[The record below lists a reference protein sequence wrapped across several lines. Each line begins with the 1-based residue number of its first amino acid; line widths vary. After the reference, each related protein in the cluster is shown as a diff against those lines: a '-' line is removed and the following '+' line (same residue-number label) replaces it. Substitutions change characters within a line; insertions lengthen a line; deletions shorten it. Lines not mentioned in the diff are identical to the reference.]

1 MEDDYKDISEIKAE
15 ARLSK
20 QNVSISELNESI
32 LRLTKLINDLF
43 AVFNTASEQMK
54 SEEKAKG
61 SIKEINEQVLS
72 KMDSIIEQNKA
83 IASGIL
89 SVADMIKKKGDES
102 KLQPAPQK
110 QQPPQSQQPPWAS
123 ANNNFFNPPSFG
135 QNLQKPPQMPLPSP
149 PPFPTMDSG
158 RQFQQNPAGQPF
170 APEPIGADMIGE
182 VPAPNFDFPEF
193 DEQMPF
199 EEDKKKKGLF
209 GRFKK

>member
-15 ARLSK
+15 ARLSR

-43 AVFNTASEQMK
+43 AVFSTASEQMK

-102 KLQPAPQK
+102 KIQPATQR
-110 QQPPQSQQPPWAS
+110 QQPQSQQPPWANT
-123 ANNNFFNPPSFG
+123 NNNFASRSPPPFG
-135 QNLQKPPQMPLPSP
+135 QSLQKPPQALPPS
-149 PPFPTMDSG
+149 
-158 RQFQQNPAGQPF
+158 
-170 APEPIGADMIGE
+170 
-182 VPAPNFDFPEF
+182 
-193 DEQMPF
+193 
-199 EEDKKKKGLF
+199 
-209 GRFKK
+209 